1 MKHTKKYVEEPFDR
15 VIRLSRGKKVYCSQE
30 MREARTGG
38 LEWTF
43 HQVEFG
49 W

>member
-1 MKHTKKYVEEPFDR
+1 MLRNLSTVSLDYQEE
-15 VIRLSRGKKVYCSQE
+15 KKVYCSQE

-38 LEWTF
+38 LEWTL